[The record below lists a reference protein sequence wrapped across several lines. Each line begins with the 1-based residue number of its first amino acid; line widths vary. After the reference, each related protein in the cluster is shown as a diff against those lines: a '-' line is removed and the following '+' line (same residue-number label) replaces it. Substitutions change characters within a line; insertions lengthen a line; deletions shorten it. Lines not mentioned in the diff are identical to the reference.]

1 MYHGAFS
8 WSKAYLLP
16 WYDANVNG
24 LLEWGNSI
32 NPLACGIKC
41 CWQFTTVS
49 PGYLMELL
57 QSANGLEWLI
67 RNEINKATGI
77 INGIDTDVWNPST
90 DLLLSHRL
98 KEDFNEFKRENKYI
112 LMQRFNLRQDLPLIT
127 FIGRLVNEKGADL
140 IPEAIAKYLYDGGR
154 ASFVVLGTGDPALKD
169 KFVHMKQQFVSFFD
183 TSLEYNETLSHQ
195 LYAGSDFL
203 MMPSRVEPC
212 GLNQLYAFKYGTIP
226 IVRTTGGLA
235 DTVIDFSSGNGTG
248 LRFDDFSVEALAGA
262 FKRAALL
269 YERKELLWELIE
281 KIMDLDY
288 SWQKSAQKYLDV
300 YNKITSKNQ

>member
-1 MYHGAFS
+1 
-8 WSKAYLLP
+8 
-16 WYDANVNG
+16 
-24 LLEWGNSI
+24 
-32 NPLACGIKC
+32 
-41 CWQFTTVS
+41 
-49 PGYLMELL
+49 
-57 QSANGLEWLI
+57 
-67 RNEINKATGI
+67 
-77 INGIDTDVWNPST
+77 
-90 DLLLSHRL
+90 
-98 KEDFNEFKRENKYI
+98 
-112 LMQRFNLRQDLPLIT
+112 MQRFNLRQDLPLIT